1 MCEKLGILW
10 PSFWVVEFFG
20 KQEFVEPEFP
30 EFSGVLF
37 GRRCFEFV
45 ESFHCVAKSSEEFV
59 VQSAVV
65 AGVLQL
71 YFQLK
76 DPVYSYNLD
85 SDFELVFYCLQ
96 GIYLFFLFSI

>member
-20 KQEFVEPEFP
+20 KQEFVEPEFL

-45 ESFHCVAKSSEEFV
+45 ESFHGVAKSSEEFV

-96 GIYLFFLFSI
+96 GIYLFLLFSI